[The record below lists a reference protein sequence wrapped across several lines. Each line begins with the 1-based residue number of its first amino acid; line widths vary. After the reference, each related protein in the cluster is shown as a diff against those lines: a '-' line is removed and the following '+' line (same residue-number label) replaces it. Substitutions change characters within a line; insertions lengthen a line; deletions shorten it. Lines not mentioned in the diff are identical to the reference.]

1 MIITIITN
9 AIPISK
15 LLHDTKS
22 EGGAAVG
29 ASVGVGV
36 GPHVKYF
43 SIIESCEVSRIS
55 NLYQC
60 ILIKRINP

>member
-29 ASVGVGV
+29 ASVGVGT
-36 GPHVKYF
+36 HVKYF